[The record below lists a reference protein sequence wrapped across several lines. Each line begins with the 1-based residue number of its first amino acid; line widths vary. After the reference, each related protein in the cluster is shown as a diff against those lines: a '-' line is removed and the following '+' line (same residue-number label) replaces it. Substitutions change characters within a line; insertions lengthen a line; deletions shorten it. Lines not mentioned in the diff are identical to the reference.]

1 MATHILPS
9 ALFTVTSASPCKP
22 GDPHTTWAHC
32 SYLPPSQRRSFPY
45 VVPLSVLS
53 KVFDGNFCWFCFS
66 ESERDRDA
74 SDTTSDLSKKDAE
87 AVGLRRRPARP
98 LELDSEGEEGDET
111 SGKEEESSSEK
122 EEEQEEEGGLVKAAP
137 GKVCCCVAVV

>member
-1 MATHILPS
+1 MSLGTLTPHGCIAPNFHLPKELS
-9 ALFTVTSASPCKP
+9 LV
-22 GDPHTTWAHC
+22 
-32 SYLPPSQRRSFPY
+32 YLT
-45 VVPLSVLS
+45 LSVLS
-53 KVFDGNFCWFCFS
+53 KVFDGHFCCFCSS

-74 SDTTSDLSKKDAE
+74 SDTTSELSKKDAE

-122 EEEQEEEGGLVKAAP
+122 EEEQEEEAGLVKAPP
-137 GKVCCCVAVV
+137 GKVCWCVAVCHSKGKLVMSNAKVPSCRS

>member
-1 MATHILPS
+1 MQGIRRQFPS
-9 ALFTVTSASPCKP
+9 CFCSP
-22 GDPHTTWAHC
+22 
-32 SYLPPSQRRSFPY
+32 
-45 VVPLSVLS
+45 
-53 KVFDGNFCWFCFS
+53 

-137 GKVCCCVAVV
+137 GKVCWFVIVVSNAVIKRGPSNSRCQSYLL

>member
-1 MATHILPS
+1 M
-9 ALFTVTSASPCKP
+9 FSASLLQSIWCQFPCF
-22 GDPHTTWAHC
+22 
-32 SYLPPSQRRSFPY
+32 PSP
-45 VVPLSVLS
+45 
-53 KVFDGNFCWFCFS
+53 

-137 GKVCCCVAVV
+137 GKVCWFVIAVLNDAVCH

>member
-1 MATHILPS
+1 ML
-9 ALFTVTSASPCKP
+9 
-22 GDPHTTWAHC
+22 
-32 SYLPPSQRRSFPY
+32 
-45 VVPLSVLS
+45 
-53 KVFDGNFCWFCFS
+53 S

-74 SDTTSDLSKKDAE
+74 SDTTSELSKKDAE

-137 GKVCCCVAVV
+137 GKVCWCVTAVSMLSVIKRGPGNAKYQSSLF